1 MSIKTPSGSVSG
13 EDLSLADPS
22 QFGDTVVKKKSKDES
37 DV

>member
-13 EDLSLADPS
+13 EDLTLLEN
-22 QFGDTVVKKKSKDES
+22 QIGDLLSIKKDES